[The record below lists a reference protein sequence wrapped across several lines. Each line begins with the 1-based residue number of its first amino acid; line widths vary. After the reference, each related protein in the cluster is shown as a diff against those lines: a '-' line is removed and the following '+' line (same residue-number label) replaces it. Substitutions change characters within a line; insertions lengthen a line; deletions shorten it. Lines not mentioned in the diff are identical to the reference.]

1 MFRFDKA
8 TNLSLLLKFILS
20 ERLSVSL
27 QKSDVL
33 LFLELTNIVSIFES
47 YLF

>member
-8 TNLSLLLKFILS
+8 TNLSLLFKFTLS

-27 QKSDVL
+27 RKSDVL